1 MTVQYVDSVLP
12 ANLHSLC
19 GEQARWVSG
28 KKGRVYSE
36 GCVRHVWC
44 DRSHEW
50 RVDTYPS
57 VLNLVCY
64 CILASK

>member
-1 MTVQYVDSVLP
+1 MAP
-12 ANLHSLC
+12 
-19 GEQARWVSG
+19 G
-28 KKGRVYSE
+28 KKGRVYGE
-36 GCVRHVWC
+36 VCMRHVWC